1 MEGHAEV
8 ATKNGSSPTG
18 AYLNGT
24 LAYQLTDPRTAA
36 LFAPLWDAATGNWTV
51 LPNAKVWFN
60 ENALT
65 QGVNGSVIP
74 STPAD
79 ASFGSLTVGY
89 GCGADPNLIGPEL
102 GFGFGLTSALPAGEK
117 FLIMKTAW
125 GGKSLAGDYRPP
137 TSVANPDPFCQGEAC
152 PNVVGHYYQVMV
164 DDAHKML
171 APGAIAQMFPDL
183 AGLTPVL
190 AGFGWFQG
198 YNDGCDLNM
207 TVRVPRCDPPEPF
220 RRAAPRLNKRPLAR
234 LAKPNLE
241 PGPPPPHGAARRRP
255 RHAQPFLTVAPP
267 FTAKRRRPPTSRTS
281 STLSRTCAPSSGCQ
295 TSPFRPASPALTA
308 STAPRAR
315 ATRSSPPRGSTR
327 RRPTRSAPS
336 ACPSTTAA
344 AGSTWRSAS
353 SRPPM
358 RRATRSSAAT
368 SSQWRRGS
376 SGATRSSALTAHR
389 AITTGTMFVSLAEC
403 SPARQPASP
412 PDIE

>member
-36 LFAPLWDAATGNWTV
+36 LFAPLWDEGTGNWTV

-234 LAKPNLE
+234 LVKPNLE
-241 PGPPPPHGAARRRP
+241 PGP
-255 RHAQPFLTVAPP
+255 APP
-267 FTAKRRRPPTSRTS
+267 TPRPTFPDRGAPLHRQATQAAYEQNFVNLVKDLRTEFGLPNLAFSTSVAGFDGFNGAEGARHPKL
-281 STLSRTCAPSSGCQ
+281 STPWID
-295 TSPFRPASPALTA
+295 ASPADKIGTECLPIDHGCRRLDVA
-308 STAPRAR
+308 LSQLAAAD
-315 ATRSSPPRGSTR
+315 ATRHPELGGHVVAMETRQFWRDPQFSPN
-327 RRPTRSAPS
+327 
-336 ACPSTTAA
+336 
-344 AGSTWRSAS
+344 
-353 SRPPM
+353 
-358 RRATRSSAAT
+358 
-368 SSQWRRGS
+368 
-376 SGATRSSALTAHR
+376 GAQGYHYWHNVR
-389 AITTGTMFVSLAEC
+389 
-403 SPARQPASP
+403 
-412 PDIE
+412 

>member
-102 GFGFGLTSALPAGEK
+102 GFGFGMTSILPAGEK

-125 GGKSLAGDYRPP
+125 GGKSLAGDFRPP
-137 TSVANPDPFCQGEAC
+137 TSVANPDPFCQGASC
-152 PNVVGHYYQVMV
+152 PNVVGHFYEVMV
-164 DDAHKML
+164 NDIHRML
-171 APGAIAQMFPDL
+171 APGAVAQMFPDL

-190 AGFGWFQG
+190 AGFGWSQG
-198 YNDGCDLNM
+198 WNDGCSENDTAAYEQNFVNLVRDLRAEFGM
-207 TVRVPRCDPPEPF
+207 PALPF
-220 RRAAPRLNKRPLAR
+220 STSVAGFN
-234 LAKPNLE
+234 
-241 PGPPPPHGAARRRP
+241 GFDGAEA
-255 RHAQPFLTVAPP
+255 T
-267 FTAKRRRPPTSRTS
+267 RRPPGYWPDFAPGPKV
-281 STLSRTCAPSSGCQ
+281 STTCAPFARACLRLDIVLSQLAAANATRHPELGGHVVAMETRQ
-295 TSPFRPASPALTA
+295 FWRDPQYSPDPNEGYHYYHNVIASPP
-308 STAPRAR
+308 APRATH
-315 ATRSSPPRGSTR
+315 AFSPCPAL
-327 RRPTRSAPS
+327 PKRSA
-336 ACPSTTAA
+336 
-344 AGSTWRSAS
+344 
-353 SRPPM
+353 
-358 RRATRSSAAT
+358 RARALQAETYYLSGLAMAQGMAMAMSAA
-368 SSQWRRGS
+368 
-376 SGATRSSALTAHR
+376 
-389 AITTGTMFVSLAEC
+389 
-403 SPARQPASP
+403 
-412 PDIE
+412 